1 MANELG
7 GRPIL
12 IVYGEIDLFVV
23 ELQDAFDRAGADTL
37 IARTPADAM
46 RHLKRFDFDAV
57 VINHI
62 QGLDAGS
69 RELVEELAGTPVLVL
84 CGAVTPVSLLRFPC
98 LVKPVSADAVVEVLA
113 RLVRA

>member
-46 RHLKRFDFDAV
+46 RHLKRFDR
-57 VINHI
+57 
-62 QGLDAGS
+62 DAGS
-69 RELVEELAGTPVLVL
+69 
-84 CGAVTPVSLLRFPC
+84 AVPC
-98 LVKPVSADAVVEVLA
+98 SWTHPTTL
-113 RLVRA
+113 